1 MRVHS
6 ISGTYFSCKCACDA
20 YFVNRVALHKII
32 NKDGMVTAGAYERT
46 MTAKEKDNVSS
57 HSLRSFVSS
66 RGSLLLGEE

>member
-1 MRVHS
+1 M
-6 ISGTYFSCKCACDA
+6 
-20 YFVNRVALHKII
+20 I

-66 RGSLLLGEE
+66 RGSLRSHLSSTSLSPFMAL